1 MIAITLTRNDISK
14 RSTVSLKELLGITP
28 GVTCVIGSGG
38 KTSLLAALANELRE
52 DPGTTVILTTS
63 THILPFPA
71 MPYLNGEDP
80 AAAALNE
87 SQVICLGTP
96 AENGKLTA
104 PAIPFDQLAL
114 LATYVLVE
122 ADGSRRLP
130 LKAHAAHEPVI
141 PPGTNQTILVVG
153 ASGFNHPV
161 EQVVHRP
168 GIFCDLANCAPSDL
182 ATPQRV
188 AAAIT
193 AEHFSPKVLVNQ
205 VDTPQDAEA
214 ARELASYMDV
224 SVFAGSL
231 RDPASFRTL
240 R

>member
-1 MIAITLTRNDISK
+1 M
-14 RSTVSLKELLGITP
+14 SLKELLGITP

-38 KTSLLAALANELRE
+38 KTSLLAALARELRE
-52 DPGTTVILTTS
+52 DPSATVILTTS
-63 THILPFPA
+63 TRILPFPE
-71 MPYLNGEDP
+71 MPCLNGEDP
-80 AAAALNE
+80 AAVAAALNE

-104 PAIPFDQLAL
+104 PALPFDRLAL

-141 PPGTNQTILVVG
+141 PPGTSQTILVAG
-153 ASGFNHPV
+153 ASGFNRPV
-161 EQVVHRP
+161 NQVVHRP
-168 GIFCDLANCAPSDL
+168 EIFCDLANCAPSDL
-182 ATPQRV
+182 ATPRRV
-188 AAAIT
+188 AAVLT
-193 AEHFSPKVLVNQ
+193 AEHFSLKVLVNQ

-224 SVFAGSL
+224 SVLAGSL
-231 RDPASFRTL
+231 REPASFRTL
-240 R
+240 K

>member
-1 MIAITLTRNDISK
+1 M
-14 RSTVSLKELLGITP
+14 SLKELLGITP

-38 KTSLLAALANELRE
+38 KTSLLAALARELRE
-52 DPGTTVILTTS
+52 DPSATVILTTS
-63 THILPFPA
+63 TRILPFPE
-71 MPYLNGEDP
+71 MPRLRGEDP
-80 AAAALNE
+80 AVVTAALNK

-96 AENGKLTA
+96 AENGKLSA
-104 PAIPFDQLAL
+104 PALPFDQLAL
-114 LATYVLVE
+114 LATYILVE

-141 PPGTNQTILVVG
+141 PPGTSQTILVVG
-153 ASGFNHPV
+153 ASGFNRPV
-161 EQVVHRP
+161 NQVVHRP
-168 GIFCDLANCAPSDL
+168 KIFCDLANCAPSDL

-188 AAAIT
+188 ATALT

-205 VDTPQDAEA
+205 VDTPQDLEA